1 MSEAAA
7 RHGKRRVRRLLLV
20 HHTHTDVG
28 YTAAPGQVAAWQGDW
43 LRLAIRLARANP
55 AFRWTCEGFWG
66 VERFWETAEPGER
79 AALLEQVRAG
89 RIGLSASWLNLSE
102 LPDQELLDE
111 LHGRAARW
119 AAEQG
124 LEISCA
130 MTADING
137 HSWGLAQSLLKQGVR
152 FLFSCVHGHH
162 GLPPLFR
169 RHQPFW
175 WEAPD
180 GRRLLV
186 YNGEHYHLGNEFGL
200 APAATSSYLIKDD
213 CTAEEIF
220 GDAWIVACRRIPRYL
235 DALEA
240 AGHPLDFAPLM
251 ISGLRTDN
259 SPPSGALVEQLAR
272 WEREGDPGIE
282 IRLATL
288 DEVLRELEAAGGDW
302 PVHRGD
308 WPDWWS
314 DGAASVPGAVSRFRQ
329 ALRERR
335 LCRLAAARLGPGA
348 ADPAWEQELETRL
361 GLFAEHTFSHA
372 ASVSQPWHPA
382 VQRIAAAKEAQAALA
397 LDLCARRLSRLT
409 RALGDALPRPGL
421 PPRWRVLN
429 PRDSAWAGP
438 VLLPVA
444 WHELHELGLDR
455 PQRLVDSQGRE
466 RACQR
471 RPAGFLCWLELD
483 AAGELQLE
491 LRPAP
496 PAPTASLAPD
506 SALPADRV
514 ADLASHASAP
524 TWSASSQALLT
535 RQGRLDWD
543 LRRGV
548 TGLGDAAGRSLLDP
562 ADPRPPFT
570 LVHELTPCRLP
581 GEACSSR
588 AVLGRN
594 RKGEELLRRESGWQR
609 ILRRESG
616 PVLEEVEVELS
627 APGCPWAVLVLGLY
641 HDAPRLDVELR
652 LHKES
657 RWEAENLYLSL
668 PRPAGELWVDKAGG
682 PLRPGIDQLPGTC
695 LDYTS
700 VQAGYALCLEE
711 RGLALAMPDQ
721 HLLQLGPLE
730 IGPRRL
736 AEPPSPPRGPLFAWL
751 MTNYWETNF
760 AAELGGFHSFRFS
773 LHWGTECAAPTSALA
788 RAREAWEEVLVLRC
802 DHEEEGA

>member
-1 MSEAAA
+1 MSEPAAP
-7 RHGKRRVRRLLLV
+7 RRRRVRRLLLV

-43 LRLAIRLARANP
+43 LRRAICLARENP

-66 VERFWETAEPGER
+66 VERFWETASADER
-79 AALLEQVRAG
+79 AALLEQIRAG

-111 LHGRAARW
+111 LHSRAARW
-119 AAEQG
+119 AAPHG
-124 LEISCA
+124 LTVPCA

-137 HSWGLAQSLLKQGVR
+137 HSWGLAQSLLDSGVR

-175 WEAPD
+175 WEAPA
-180 GRRLLV
+180 GGRLLV
-186 YNGEHYHLGNEFGL
+186 YNGEHYHLGNELGL

-213 CTAEEIF
+213 CTAAEIF
-220 GDAWIVACRRIPRYL
+220 GDAWTVARRRIPRYL
-235 DALEA
+235 AALEA

-259 SPPSGALVEQLAR
+259 GPPSGALLGQLTR
-272 WEREGDPGIE
+272 WEREGEPEIE

-288 DEVLRELEAAGGDW
+288 DDVRHELETAGGEW

-314 DGAASVPGAVSRFRQ
+314 DGAASVPAAVSRFRQ

-335 LCRLAAARLGPGA
+335 LCRLAARCLGPQA

-382 VQRIAAAKEAQAALA
+382 VQRIAAAKEAQSALA
-397 LDLCARRLSRLT
+397 LDLCARRLAELT

-421 PPRWRVLN
+421 PPGWRVLN
-429 PRDSAWAGP
+429 PRDTAWAGP

-444 WHELHELGLDR
+444 WHELHELGLDQ
-455 PQRLVDSQGRE
+455 PQLLVDEDGRE
-466 RACQR
+466 LPCQR
-471 RPAGFLCWLELD
+471 RPAGFLVWLELP
-483 AAGELQLE
+483 AGGESRLE

-496 PAPTASLAPD
+496 PRPLASLAPD

-514 ADLASHASAP
+514 ADLAAHAAAPHWPAPASALV
-524 TWSASSQALLT
+524 TAH
-535 RQGRLDWD
+535 GRLEWD
-543 LRRGV
+543 PGQGIVALRDSHGHALHE
-548 TGLGDAAGRSLLDP
+548 LGAARSL
-562 ADPRPPFT
+562 FT

-581 GEACSSR
+581 EEACSSR

-594 RKGEELLRRESGWQR
+594 RKGAGVQRRESSWKR
-609 ILRRESG
+609 VLRRESG
-616 PVLEEVEVELS
+616 PVLEELEVELD
-627 APGCPWAVLVLGLY
+627 APGCSWAVLVLGL
-641 HDAPRLDVELR
+641 HHAAPRLDVELR

-657 RWEAENLYLSL
+657 RWEAENLYFSL

-682 PLRPGIDQLPGTC
+682 PLRPGIDQLPGTL

-700 VQAGYALCLEE
+700 VQAGYALCDSAS
-711 RGLALAMPDQ
+711 GLAVGMPDQ

-730 IGPRRL
+730 HGPRRL
-736 AEPPSPPRGPLFAWL
+736 AEPPCAPMGPLYAWL

-773 LHWGTECAAPTSALA
+773 LHWDAACARPADALA
-788 RAREAWEEVLVLRC
+788 RAREAWEEALVLRH
-802 DHEEEGA
+802 DQGEDGA